1 MKKFLTLA
9 LIIFVSLSS
18 VALAKKPVKIA
29 RLPIIVQQNQLDKE
43 TSTTLEMKFARA
55 VKIPL
60 NQTLKAAEYLP
71 PRESSQALNQIWQS
85 MYAKDRNA
93 KISDAI
99 KIFADEMDA
108 DLVICPILHHYS
120 QRTSPVHFSF
130 ETHLSS
136 NVSAELIVYDKRDKN
151 LIDEKFSRHFDDHY
165 NRFGTASYL
174 AGECFDKLIEKTEL
188 RKIIHSIKG

>member
-9 LIIFVSLSS
+9 LILFVSLSS

-29 RLPIIVQQNQLDKE
+29 RLPIIIQQNQLDRE
-43 TSTTLEMKFARA
+43 TSAALEMKFART

-60 NQTLKAAEYLP
+60 NQTLQVAEYLP
-71 PRESSQALNQIWQS
+71 VRESSQVLNQIWQS
-85 MYAKDRNA
+85 MYAKDKNA
-93 KISDAI
+93 KISDAV
-99 KIFADEMDA
+99 KIFADEADA

-120 QRTSPVHFSF
+120 QRMSPVHFSF

-136 NVSAELIVYDKRDKN
+136 SVSAELIVYDKRDNN
-151 LIDEKFSRHFDDHY
+151 LIDKKTSRRFNDHF

-174 AGECFDKLIEKTEL
+174 AGECFDNLIKETEL